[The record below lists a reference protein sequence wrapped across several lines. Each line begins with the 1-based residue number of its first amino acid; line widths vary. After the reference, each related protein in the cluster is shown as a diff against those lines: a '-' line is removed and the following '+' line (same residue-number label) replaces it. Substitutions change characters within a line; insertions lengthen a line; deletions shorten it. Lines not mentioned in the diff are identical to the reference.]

1 VHQLLQDGFKS
12 TKNYISEH
20 VDARSIV
27 EQAQRNVRILARKAE
42 QRLQEA
48 TSRKE
53 QNDVSFQ
60 INTCS
65 SSTNKR

>member
-1 VHQLLQDGFKS
+1 
-12 TKNYISEH
+12 
-20 VDARSIV
+20 RSIV
-27 EQAQRNVRILARKAE
+27 EQAQRNVRVIARKAE

-60 INTCS
+60 TNTFS
-65 SSTNKR
+65 SSTNNR